1 MSLDAPG
8 GSAEPASPRR
18 IPWALLVPLLLF
30 AGGLLFSFG
39 ALGYEVGT
47 LAAPKA
53 GMFPLM
59 VGLLLLAATGS
70 RVLQEY
76 VRPSPP
82 PEAPGPEWRRL
93 PAICLGIG
101 AFIALLKPAGYL
113 IASTILCGLLLRVLG
128 QRPWWAAAGIALAAA
143 VLSYFVFSFMGV
155 PLPMGPLPF

>member
-1 MSLDAPG
+1 M
-8 GSAEPASPRR
+8 
-18 IPWALLVPLLLF
+18 LVPLLLLG
-30 AGGLLFSFG
+30 AGLLYSFG

-59 VGLLLLAATGS
+59 VGLLLVVTTGS

-101 AFIALLKPAGYL
+101 VFIALLKPAGYL
-113 IASTILCGLLLRVLG
+113 IASTVLCVALLRILG
-128 QRPWWAAAGIALAAA
+128 QRPWWAAAGIALTAAA
-143 VLSYFVFSFMGV
+143 LSYFVFSFLGV